1 MLYSG
6 ESQSWKIADFGFTC
20 PGSSSLDYSSSKRG
34 TDAYRAPEL
43 LRGSKQFSRKSDIWA
58 LGCILYEMCM
68 RKKAF
73 RGDWEISDWVAG
85 STEPNI
91 SIPPYRIP
99 DGSCARC
106 SHLVAELSLKL
117 NDLEDINETLR
128 ALLNIDARKRPSA
141 RELKIK
147 WEMWERQ
154 ES

>member
-1 MLYSG
+1 MH
-6 ESQSWKIADFGFTC
+6 
-20 PGSSSLDYSSSKRG
+20 YSSSKRG

-43 LRGSKQFSRKSDIWA
+43 LRGTKQFSKKSDIWA

-85 STEPNI
+85 STDPNI
-91 SIPPYRIP
+91 SIPAYRSP

-106 SHLVAELSLKL
+106 SHLYAEVLSKP

-128 ALLNIDARKRPSA
+128 ALLNIDPKNRPSA
-141 RELKIK
+141 RDLRIT
-147 WEMWERQ
+147 WEMWELH